1 MRISDQ
7 ENQESGSENYVE
19 PMDVHGVPTM
29 KWSQGG
35 DFTRNLLSLQLQL
48 KTLLDGAGG
57 DSAAT
62 LLDGLSQLSH
72 TERARLI
79 PIFSRVIARIVAGEK
94 RLLSSEDKAL
104 QDFEDSLFDSVMT
117 ALGQS
122 ANDDEVNQDGAK
134 PLEVVR
140 GGKSAHPRRTVRRAV
155 KAPSLVDLAKAR
167 EVRRNRLDSPPNE
180 AS

>member
-19 PMDVHGVPTM
+19 PRDVHGVPTM

-35 DFTRNLLSLQLQL
+35 DFTKNLLSLQLQL
-48 KTLLDGAGG
+48 KTLLDGVGA

-62 LLDGLSQLSH
+62 LLDGLSELSH
-72 TERARLI
+72 AERAKII
-79 PIFSRVIARIVAGEK
+79 PIFSRVLARIAGGEK
-94 RLLSSEDKAL
+94 RLLSNEDKML
-104 QDFEDSLFDSVMT
+104 KDFEDSLFDSVMT

-122 ANDDEVNQDGAK
+122 ANDDELKQDSSSK
-134 PLEVVR
+134 LEVVR
-140 GGKSAHPRRTVRRAV
+140 GGKLEHPKRAVRRALRT
-155 KAPSLVDLAKAR
+155 PSLIDLAKAR
-167 EVRRNRLDSPPNE
+167 EVRRNRLDGPTNE